1 MDAALRLAEL
11 MAARLCHDLSG
22 PVGTLAGVLD
32 GAGGDPAALQLAE
45 ETAGQLSRR
54 LRLLRAA
61 WAADAPGLS
70 VAELRALAAGLA
82 NRRAAV
88 DFSGVADGADFEPGS
103 ARVVANVLLLAGE
116 CLPGGGTV
124 ALTGAADGDLVAVI
138 SGPRATWP
146 AGFAAMLVD
155 EAASW
160 AALTDARTMQAP
172 LTVLLARAAGIRIS
186 LLMGAGAG
194 PPPLLMALGGK

>member
-1 MDAALRLAEL
+1 MNAALRLAEI

-32 GAGGDPAALQLAE
+32 GAGDDPEALQLAE
-45 ETAGQLSRR
+45 ETAGLLASR

-70 VAELRALAAGLA
+70 VAELRSLAPGLP

-88 DFSGVADGADFEPGS
+88 DFSRLAEGADFEPGS
-103 ARVVANVLLLAGE
+103 ARVVTNVLLLAGE
-116 CLPGGGTV
+116 CLRSGGTV
-124 ALTGAADGDLVAVI
+124 TLTGAADGDLAVVL
-138 SGPRATWP
+138 SGPNAAWP

-155 EAASW
+155 EAACW

-172 LTVLLARAAGIRIS
+172 LTALLARAAGIRLS
-186 LLMGAGAG
+186 LLLGSPG
-194 PPPLLMALGGK
+194 PPPLLMALGG